1 MGSECCDLVDKVM
14 WSFHTSLADAFWIT
28 EQISSWS
35 IRLLKDHW
43 MSLEFSEIP
52 ANMCFSLCMYSL
64 LLDFDSKFWPLFHN
78 LVEWNQAWFLEVY
91 QVNLQLLPHVV
102 FVHPLYKIGVG
113 ESATPRKQKDK
124 TSEGYPSCL
133 ACLFVCVLSLPSS
146 LLISFM
152 SCFQQCKLL
161 YLMFLFPFCS
171 RCPWSL
177 FPCSIHSIPRQFV
190 GFSLVSSDIL
200 HSIQCFL
207 YSINF
212 EWSFC
217 LKDSCWL

>member
-78 LVEWNQAWFLEVY
+78 LVEWIQACFLEVY

-102 FVHPLYKIGVG
+102 FVHALYKIGVG
-113 ESATPRKQKDK
+113 ESATPRKQKDR

-133 ACLFVCVLSLPSS
+133 ACLCAFS
-146 LLISFM
+146 
-152 SCFQQCKLL
+152 
-161 YLMFLFPFCS
+161 
-171 RCPWSL
+171 SL
-177 FPCSIHSIPRQFV
+177 FPAHFFYVVFSAVQTIVPNVSLCFL
-190 GFSLVSSDIL
+190 FSLPVKLVSL
-200 HSIQCFL
+200 QH
-207 YSINF
+207 
-212 EWSFC
+212 
-217 LKDSCWL
+217 